1 MSTEVT
7 LPTLGESVNEATVS
21 RWLKE
26 VGDHV
31 DADEP
36 LLEVSTDK
44 VDTEIPAPVA
54 GTLTEIRV
62 NEDETAQVG
71 QVLGIIGEASQD
83 GAPASH
89 STATPTVQEPTPT
102 PTGEHVQPEE
112 PAKPQESAP
121 TVVPSAEAEEPAE
134 KKPSETASAQP
145 SGAEAELTEV
155 TLPTLGESVNE
166 ATVSRWLKEV
176 GDAVEADEP
185 LLEVSTDKVDTEI
198 PAPAAGHLLEIR
210 VKEDDTAQVGQVL
223 AVIGEAASAQQPAPA
238 PAEPAPSAPQASPA
252 PAPGAPAQSAPTP
265 PPAEKAQPAPA
276 AQPAAERP
284 AQPAPASPAPRATV
298 PDFDGYVTPL
308 VRKLA
313 RTEGVNLSEV
323 KGTGVGG
330 RIRKQDVLDAAAA
343 AKAAQEAAARAA
355 AAKSATPVAPSADA
369 DKRGTT
375 EKLSKLRAIV
385 AARMTESLR
394 VSAQLT
400 ATVEVDLSAVAR
412 VRAGAKDSFRKTEG
426 AGLTYLAFITKA
438 ATEALR
444 QFPKVNSSID
454 VEAGTVTYHDSE
466 DIGIAVDT
474 PRGLMV
480 PVIKGAGD
488 LNVGGIAKRIADLA
502 ARSRDSKIGPDELTG
517 ATFTITNYGS
527 TGTLFDTPIINQPNV
542 AILGTGAMVKR
553 PVVVTDAHGEDTIAI
568 RPMMYLSM
576 TYDHRIVDGAD
587 ASRFLSAVKARLEEG
602 DFGGEFGLN
611 H

>member
-31 DADEP
+31 EADEA

-54 GTLTEIRV
+54 GVLTEIRV
-62 NEDETAQVG
+62 GEDETADIG
-71 QVLGIIGEASQD
+71 QVLGIIGEASD
-83 GAPASH
+83 AGASGG
-89 STATPTVQEPTPT
+89 QEPTPT
-102 PTGEHVQPEE
+102 PAGEHVQPEE
-112 PAKPQESAP
+112 PAEPEESAP
-121 TVVPSAEAEEPAE
+121 AVVPSTEAEEPAE
-134 KKPSETASAQP
+134 KKPAREKP
-145 SGAEAELTEV
+145 AEATTSGSGTEV
-155 TLPTLGESVNE
+155 TLPSLGESVNE

-176 GDAVEADEP
+176 GDHVEADEA

-198 PAPAAGHLLEIR
+198 PAPVAGVLTEIR
-210 VKEDDTAQVGQVL
+210 VGEDETADIGQVL
-223 AVIGEAASAQQPAPA
+223 GIIGQAGAEAAAPAPDKPAPQSAPEKPAESAPAPEPRADAPKSAEAPA
-238 PAEPAPSAPQASPA
+238 PAAPKPSAASVL
-252 PAPGAPAQSAPTP
+252 
-265 PPAEKAQPAPA
+265 
-276 AQPAAERP
+276 
-284 AQPAPASPAPRATV
+284 APRATSEA
-298 PDFDGYVTPL
+298 FDGYVTPL
-308 VRKLA
+308 VRRLA
-313 RTEGVNLSEV
+313 ASEGIDLSTV

-343 AKAAQEAAARAA
+343 TKKAAEEAAAA
-355 AAKSATPVAPSADA
+355 AAKPKKPSTSAASSPEAS
-369 DKRGTT
+369 KRGTT
-375 EKLSKLRAIV
+375 EKMSKLRSIV
-385 AARMTESLR
+385 ATRMTESLH

-400 ATVEVDLSAVAR
+400 ATVEIDMSAVSR
-412 VRAGAKDSFRKTEG
+412 VRAAAKDDFRRTTG

-444 QFPKVNSSID
+444 QYPKVNGTID
-454 VEAGTVTYHDSE
+454 QDAGTITYHASE
-466 DIGIAVDT
+466 EVGIAVDT

-502 ARSRDSKIGPDELTG
+502 ARSRDGKIGPDELTG

-553 PVVVTDAHGEDTIAI
+553 PVVITDAHGEDTIAI

-576 TYDHRIVDGAD
+576 TYDHRLVDGAD
-587 ASRFLSAVKARLEEG
+587 ASRFLSAVKTRLEEG
-602 DFGGEFGLN
+602 DFGGEFGLSEQA
-611 H
+611 

>member
-44 VDTEIPAPVA
+44 VDTEIPAPSA

-62 NEDETAQVG
+62 NEDETAHVG
-71 QVLGIIGEASQD
+71 EVLGVIGDPSD
-83 GAPASH
+83 VSGAPS
-89 STATPTVQEPTPT
+89 EPTPT
-102 PTGEHVQPEE
+102 TTGEHVQPEE
-112 PAKPQESAP
+112 PTRPQESAP
-121 TVVPSAEAEEPAE
+121 AVVPSTEAEEPAE
-134 KKPSETASAQP
+134 KKPSTTSAPATGAS
-145 SGAEAELTEV
+145 SGPVTEV

-176 GDAVEADEP
+176 GDPVEADEA

-198 PAPAAGHLLEIR
+198 PAPASGHLLEIR

-223 AVIGEAASAQQPAPA
+223 GVIGEEAKASSEPAPAQPVSPAPAQPAAPAPVPAAPAPA
-238 PAEPAPSAPQASPA
+238 PAAPARAESPA
-252 PAPGAPAQSAPTP
+252 AT
-265 PPAEKAQPAPA
+265 K
-276 AQPAAERP
+276 
-284 AQPAPASPAPRATV
+284 PAPRATV

-308 VRKLA
+308 VRRLA
-313 RTEGVNLSEV
+313 QSQGVDLSDV

-330 RIRKQDVLDAAAA
+330 RIRKQDILDAAAA
-343 AKAAQEAAARAA
+343 AKAAAEEAAAKAA
-355 AAKSATPVAPSADA
+355 SAKAAKPAAPSPDA
-369 DKRGTT
+369 AKRGTT
-375 EKLSKLRAIV
+375 EKMSKLRSIV
-385 AARMTESLR
+385 ATRMTESLHI
-394 VSAQLT
+394 SAQLT

-412 VRAGAKDSFRKTEG
+412 VRAAAKDDFRKTEG

-438 ATEALR
+438 ATEGLR
-444 QFPKVNSSID
+444 QFPKVNSTID
-454 VEAGTVTYHDSE
+454 VDAGTITYHASE
-466 DIGIAVDT
+466 DVGIAVDT

-553 PVVVTDAHGEDTIAI
+553 PVVVTDANGEDTIGI

-602 DFGGEFGLN
+602 DFGGEFGLS